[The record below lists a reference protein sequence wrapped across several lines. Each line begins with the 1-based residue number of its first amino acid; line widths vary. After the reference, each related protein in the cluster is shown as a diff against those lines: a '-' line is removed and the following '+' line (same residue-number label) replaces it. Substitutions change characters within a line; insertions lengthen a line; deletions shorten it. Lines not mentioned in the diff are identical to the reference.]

1 MPYPFILAANGD
13 PVARV
18 NPDARWSVRWDR
30 VLDIA
35 FDKPHPRRVA
45 VTSTCKLL
53 VAARDNFRITP
64 WEESERQG
72 SDWQRYEAIIDF
84 LDHDQELGKN
94 QSTISYNGDLI
105 ARINYDGSWA
115 MKWDEIDELSRLPID
130 NYRAV
135 ALVAICQLF
144 MAAKDRGPRV
154 TKAERAQYQGFCTT
168 AWEEDSE

>member
-18 NPDARWSVRWDR
+18 NPDGQWSVRWDR

-35 FDKPHPRRVA
+35 YEKMPMPRRVA

-53 VAARDNFRITP
+53 VAARDNFLVTP
-64 WEESERQG
+64 WAESEQQG
-72 SDWQRYEAIIDF
+72 NWKHFEAIIDF
-84 LDHDQELGKN
+84 IDHDQEVGKD

-115 MKWDEIDELSRLPID
+115 MKWDEIAELSLLPID

-135 ALVAICQLF
+135 ALVAICKLF
-144 MAAKDRGPRV
+144 MAAKDRGPCV
-154 TKAERAQYQGFCTT
+154 TKAERAQYHGFCTT
-168 AWEEDSE
+168 PWEDK